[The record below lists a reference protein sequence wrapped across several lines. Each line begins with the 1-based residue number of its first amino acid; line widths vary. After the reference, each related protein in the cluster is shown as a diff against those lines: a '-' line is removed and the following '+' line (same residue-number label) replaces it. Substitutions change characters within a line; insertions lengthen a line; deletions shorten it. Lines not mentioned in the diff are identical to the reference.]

1 MDLDMDKLNSVAFHH
16 KEHKEWL
23 SNLNFHQDE
32 IKIFQNELLAVLH
45 RNQKNLSIIE
55 HVDEYRR
62 ILIKKLESLDELRRQ
77 IILQERELS
86 TQLKLSSDVVWDHQ
100 ELRRQ
105 MQEFEKDFEIMK
117 ENLRRFA
124 AYND

>member
-1 MDLDMDKLNSVAFHH
+1 MDKLNSVEFHH

-23 SNLNFHQDE
+23 SRLNFYQDE

-45 RNQKNLSIIE
+45 KHLNRLSIIE
-55 HVDEYRR
+55 HVDEYRK
-62 ILIKKLESLDELRRQ
+62 ILIKKLEALDELRRQ
-77 IILQERELS
+77 IIFQERQLGS
-86 TQLKLSSDVVWDHQ
+86 DLKLSSEELWDHRD
-100 ELRRQ
+100 LRHR
-105 MQEFEKDFEIMK
+105 MNEFISDFETMK